1 LSTIYRFDYHSHM
14 GNRADAATEA
24 WGLVLELAFSNRDR
38 FMAAVHELGLAPMQA
53 HALRLLERPV
63 NMGDLAELLQ
73 CDASN
78 VTGIVDRLEQ
88 RGLVERVAEPGDR
101 RVKRLQL
108 TAAGED
114 ARRRFVAR
122 MHVPPPTVAAL
133 SATEAAT
140 LRDLLERALG
150 RA

>member
-1 LSTIYRFDYHSHM
+1 MSKR
-14 GNRADAATEA
+14 NDAATEA
-24 WGLVLELAFSNRDR
+24 WSLVLELAFSHRDR

-53 HALRLLERPV
+53 HALRLLDRPV
-63 NMGDLAELLQ
+63 NMGDLADLLQ

-101 RVKRLQL
+101 RVKKLQL

-114 ARRRFVAR
+114 ARERFLER
-122 MHVPPPTVAAL
+122 MHVPPPTVASL
-133 SATEAAT
+133 SPTEAAT
-140 LRDLLERALG
+140 LRDLLRRALG